1 MHMPTSI
8 HKTSSFLFY
17 PYLVIG
23 LVLIAS
29 IPPIFALGVSYWS
42 VTSWQDTTSNSMVAD
57 TLAFFISAFA
67 LRRFERF
74 PQKNSLAF
82 ILPIGLSV
90 FGIVVTALLFLRV
103 SYSIKIIGVGLLMTI
118 IMMGLQHT
126 LSSRN
131 RHLKLAVVPVG
142 EALSFDNSEHYS
154 FVKLASP
161 TPIDSSFDGLLADM
175 HSDALTPD
183 WERFL
188 SDCALKR
195 IPVYNAMQFKE
206 SMSGKVNVRHLI
218 SNNFGDLSPSIFHQ
232 NLKRVIDVL
241 FLLLFSP
248 FILPMMLIIAIWIK
262 MDSPGG
268 AFFIQ
273 PRMGFN
279 GKWFNVIKF
288 RSMFVD
294 HNGSHFTEEG
304 EDHRITRVGRV
315 IRKYRLDELPQFW
328 NVLKGE
334 MSLIG
339 PRPESAELAKWYD
352 SEVPFFAYRHVVRPG
367 ISGWA
372 QVMHGYAA
380 GVNDMKDKL
389 AYDFYYIKH
398 FSLWLDLLIWYK
410 TILTVLTGF
419 GSR

>member
-1 MHMPTSI
+1 MPTSI

-82 ILPIGLSV
+82 ILPIGFSV
-90 FGIVVTALLFLRV
+90 FGIVVTALLFFRV

>member
-1 MHMPTSI
+1 M
-8 HKTSSFLFY
+8 
-17 PYLVIG
+17 
-23 LVLIAS
+23 
-29 IPPIFALGVSYWS
+29 
-42 VTSWQDTTSNSMVAD
+42 TSWLDTTANSMVAD
-57 TLAFFISAFA
+57 SLGFFISAFA

-74 PQKNSLAF
+74 PQKNSFAF

-90 FGIVVTALLFLRV
+90 FGMIVTVLLALRF
-103 SYSIKIIGVGLLMTI
+103 SYSIKIIGVGLLMTV
-118 IMMGLQHT
+118 IMMGFQYVV
-126 LSSRN
+126 SSRS

-142 EALSFDNSEHYS
+142 EALSFENTDHYS
-154 FVKLASP
+154 FERLSSP
-161 TPIDSSFDGLLADM
+161 SSLDASFDGLLADM
-175 HSDALTPD
+175 YSDVLTPE

-195 IPVYNAMQFKE
+195 IPVYNAMQFRE
-206 SMSGKVNVRHLI
+206 SLTGKVNVRHLVA
-218 SNNFGDLSPSIFHQ
+218 NNFGDLSPSIFHQ

-241 FLLLFSP
+241 FLVTFSP
-248 FILPMMLIIAIWIK
+248 VILPVMIIIAIWIK
-262 MDSPGG
+262 VDSLGN

-279 GKWFNVIKF
+279 GRWFDVIKF
-288 RSMFVD
+288 RSMYVD

-304 EDHRITRVGRV
+304 EDHRITKVGRV

-339 PRPESAELAKWYD
+339 PRPESAELARWYD

-372 QVMHGYAA
+372 QVMQGYAA
-380 GVNDMKDKL
+380 GVDDMKDKL

-410 TILTVLTGF
+410 TIRTVLTGF

>member
-1 MHMPTSI
+1 MPSSL

-17 PYLVIG
+17 PYLVVG
-23 LVLIAS
+23 VVLVTS
-29 IPPIFALGVSYWS
+29 IPPIFVLGEGYLLL
-42 VTSWQDTTSNSMVAD
+42 TSWQDATSNSMLAD
-57 TLAFFISAFA
+57 AIAFFTSAFA

-90 FGIVVTALLFLRV
+90 FGVVVTALLTLRV
-103 SYSIKIIGVGLLMTI
+103 SYSIKIIGVGLLMTFI
-118 IMMGLQHT
+118 LMGFQHV
-126 LSSRN
+126 LSSRS
-131 RHLKLAVVPVG
+131 RHLKLAVVPLG
-142 EALSFDNSEHYS
+142 DALSFEDTDHYS
-154 FVKLASP
+154 FVRLSSS
-161 TPIDSSFDGLLADM
+161 TQLDTSFDGLLADM
-175 HSDALTPD
+175 HSDALTAD

-195 IPVYNAMQFKE
+195 IPVYNAMQFRE
-206 SMSGKVNVRHLI
+206 SMTGKVNVKHLVA
-218 SNNFGDLSPSIFHQ
+218 NNFGDLSPSIFHQ
-232 NLKRVIDVL
+232 NLKRLIDVL
-241 FLLLFSP
+241 FLVTFSP
-248 FILPMMLIIAIWIK
+248 VILPVVLIIAIWIK
-262 MDSPGG
+262 LDSPGG

-273 PRMGFN
+273 SRMGFN
-279 GKWFNVIKF
+279 GKFFDVIKF
-288 RSMFVD
+288 RSMYVD
-294 HNGSHFTEEG
+294 QKGSHFTEVG
-304 EDHRITRVGRV
+304 DDRRITKVGRV
-315 IRKYRLDELPQFW
+315 VRKYRLDELPQFW

-339 PRPESAELAKWYD
+339 PRPESVALAKWYD
-352 SEVPFFAYRHVVRPG
+352 DEVPFFAYRHVVRPG

-380 GVNDMKDKL
+380 GVDDMKDKL

-410 TILTVLTGF
+410 TIRTVLTGF

>member
-1 MHMPTSI
+1 MTPAIKKTSDLFFYPFSILVALLVVLVPPIIPLGFGYLDIINWGDSTSI
-8 HKTSSFLFY
+8 SM
-17 PYLVIG
+17 
-23 LVLIAS
+23 
-29 IPPIFALGVSYWS
+29 LG
-42 VTSWQDTTSNSMVAD
+42 TGI
-57 TLAFFISAFA
+57 AFFMSSIV

-82 ILPIGLSV
+82 VLPVSLTLYG
-90 FGIVVTALLFLRV
+90 FMMAALLIFRL
-103 SYSIKIIGVGLLMTI
+103 SYSVQIIASSLLLTI
-118 IMMGLQHT
+118 SILAMQHMFM
-126 LSSRN
+126 SRN
-131 RHLKLAVVPVG
+131 RHLSLCLVPLG
-142 EALSFDNSEHYS
+142 EALDFENTENYTFTKLNGPEFDVTE
-154 FVKLASP
+154 
-161 TPIDSSFDGLLADM
+161 IDGVVADM
-175 HSDALTPD
+175 HSEVLTPE

-188 SDCALKR
+188 SNCALKR
-195 IPVYNAMQFKE
+195 IPVYNAMQLKE
-206 SMSGKVNVRHLI
+206 TLTGKVNVKHLI
-218 SNNFGDLSPSIFHQ
+218 ANNFGDLSPSFFHQ
-232 NLKRVIDVL
+232 NLKRVIDVG
-241 FLLLFSP
+241 FLVLVSP
-248 FILPMMLIIAIWIK
+248 IVIPIMLAIAIWICL
-262 MDSPGG
+262 DSPGG
-268 AFFIQ
+268 PFFVQ
-273 PRMGFN
+273 PRMGLG

-288 RSMFVD
+288 RSMYIN
-294 HNGSHFTEEG
+294 HEGSHFTELG
-304 EDHRITRVGRV
+304 EDSRITKVGKI

-380 GVNDMKDKL
+380 GVDDMKDKL

-410 TILTVLTGF
+410 TIRTVLTGF

>member
-1 MHMPTSI
+1 MPSSL
-8 HKTSSFLFY
+8 HKTNSFLFY
-17 PYLVIG
+17 PYLIIG
-23 LVLIAS
+23 VLLVAF
-29 IPPIFALGVSYWS
+29 IPPIFALGLNYWS
-42 VTSWQDTTSNSMVAD
+42 LTSWLDTTSSSMVAD
-57 TLAFFISAFA
+57 ALAFFISAFV

-90 FGIVVTALLFLRV
+90 FGVVVTTLLALRV
-103 SYSIKIIGVGLLMTI
+103 SYSIKIIGVGLIITI
-118 IMMGLQHT
+118 VMMGLQHA
-126 LSSRN
+126 LSSRS
-131 RHLKLAVVPVG
+131 RHLKLAVVPLG
-142 EALSFDNSEHYS
+142 DALTFDNSDHYT

-161 TPIDSSFDGLLADM
+161 APLDPSINGLLADM
-175 HSDALTPD
+175 HSDVLPPN

-195 IPVYNAMQFKE
+195 IPVYNAMQFRE
-206 SMSGKVNVRHLI
+206 SMTGKVNVKHLI
-218 SNNFGDLSPSIFHQ
+218 ANNFGDLSPSIFHQ
-232 NLKRVIDVL
+232 NLKRVLDVL
-241 FLLLFSP
+241 FLLIFSP
-248 FILPMMLIIAIWIK
+248 VILPLMLLIAVWIK
-262 MDSPGG
+262 VDSPGG

-279 GKWFNVIKF
+279 GRWFNVIKF
-288 RSMFVD
+288 RSMVVK
-294 HNGSHFTEEG
+294 HEGSHFTEEG
-304 EDHRITRVGRV
+304 EDHRITKVGKI
-315 IRKYRLDELPQFW
+315 IRKYRLDEIPQFW

-352 SEVPFFAYRHVVRPG
+352 NEVPFFAYRHVVRPG

-380 GVNDMKDKL
+380 GVDDMKDKL

-410 TILTVLTGF
+410 TIRTVLTGF

>member
-1 MHMPTSI
+1 MPSSLR
-8 HKTSSFLFY
+8 KTSSFLFY
-17 PYLVIG
+17 PYLIMG
-23 LVLIAS
+23 ALLVTF
-29 IPPIFALGVSYWS
+29 IPPVFALGLKYLSL
-42 VTSWQDTTSNSMVAD
+42 TSWLDTTANSMVTDA
-57 TLAFFISAFA
+57 LAFFISGFA

-90 FGIVVTALLFLRV
+90 FGIIVTALLALRV

-118 IMMGLQHT
+118 IMMGFQHA

-131 RHLKLAVVPVG
+131 RYLKLAVVPLG
-142 EALSFDNSEHYS
+142 EAVSFDNTDHYS
-154 FVKLASP
+154 FERLASP
-161 TPIDSSFDGLLADM
+161 TSLDTSFDGILADM
-175 HSDALTPD
+175 HSDVLTPD

-188 SDCALKR
+188 SDCSLKR
-195 IPVYNAMQFKE
+195 IPVYNAMQFRE
-206 SMSGKVNVRHLI
+206 SLTGKVNVRHLI

-248 FILPMMLIIAIWIK
+248 FILPVMLIIAIWI
-262 MDSPGG
+262 MADSPGG

-288 RSMFVD
+288 RSMYVD
-294 HNGSHFTEEG
+294 HKGSHFTEEG
-304 EDHRITRVGRV
+304 EDHRITNVGRV

-352 SEVPFFAYRHVVRPG
+352 DEVPFFAYRHVVRPG

-380 GVNDMKDKL
+380 GVDDMKEKL

-410 TILTVLTGF
+410 TIRTVLTGF

>member
-1 MHMPTSI
+1 
-8 HKTSSFLFY
+8 
-17 PYLVIG
+17 
-23 LVLIAS
+23 
-29 IPPIFALGVSYWS
+29 
-42 VTSWQDTTSNSMVAD
+42 MVAD
-57 TLAFFISAFA
+57 ALAFFISAFA

-90 FGIVVTALLFLRV
+90 FGMIVTALLALRF
-103 SYSIKIIGVGLLMTI
+103 SYSITIISVGLLMTLV
-118 IMMGLQHT
+118 MMSLQHA

-131 RHLKLAVVPVG
+131 RHLKLAVVPLG
-142 EALSFDNSEHYS
+142 EALSFDNTDHYS
-154 FVKLASP
+154 FVRLASP
-161 TPIDSSFDGLLADM
+161 TTLDPTFDGLLADM
-175 HSDALTPD
+175 HSDLLTPD

-195 IPVYNAMQFKE
+195 IPVYNAMQFRE
-206 SMSGKVNVRHLI
+206 SLTGKVNVRHLV

-232 NLKRVIDVL
+232 NLKRVIDVI
-241 FLLLFSP
+241 FLITFSP
-248 FILPMMLIIAIWIK
+248 FILLVMLLIAIWIK
-262 MDSPGG
+262 LDSPGG
-268 AFFIQ
+268 VFFIQ

-279 GKWFNVIKF
+279 GRWFDVIKF
-288 RSMFVD
+288 RSMVVD
-294 HNGSHFTEEG
+294 HRGSHFTEEG
-304 EDHRITRVGRV
+304 EDYRITKVGRF

-339 PRPESAELAKWYD
+339 PRPESAELARWYD

-380 GVNDMKDKL
+380 GVDDMKDKL

-410 TILTVLTGF
+410 TIRTILTGF

>member
-1 MHMPTSI
+1 MPTSI

-380 GVNDMKDKL
+380 GVDDMKDKL

-410 TILTVLTGF
+410 TIRTVLTGF

>member
-1 MHMPTSI
+1 MPPSL

-17 PYLVIG
+17 PYLIIG
-23 LVLIAS
+23 VLLVTF
-29 IPPIFALGVSYWS
+29 IPPLFALGLNYWS
-42 VTSWQDTTSNSMVAD
+42 LTSWLDTTANSMVAD
-57 TLAFFISAFA
+57 AVAFFTSAFV

-90 FGIVVTALLFLRV
+90 FGIIVTALLALRV
-103 SYSIKIIGVGLLMTI
+103 SYSIKIIGIGLLMTV
-118 IMMGLQHT
+118 IMLGFQHAF
-126 LSSRN
+126 SSRN
-131 RHLKLAVVPVG
+131 RHLKLAVVPLG
-142 EALSFDNSEHYS
+142 DALSFEDTDHYS
-154 FVKLASP
+154 FVKLSSPGSLDAS
-161 TPIDSSFDGLLADM
+161 FNGLLADM
-175 HSDALTPD
+175 HSDVLNPE

-188 SDCALKR
+188 SDSALKR
-195 IPVYNAMQFKE
+195 IPVYDAVQFRE
-206 SMSGKVNVRHLI
+206 SLTGKVNVRHLVA
-218 SNNFGDLSPSIFHQ
+218 NNFGDLSPSIFHQ

-248 FILPMMLIIAIWIK
+248 FILPVMPIIAILI
-262 MDSPGG
+262 MVDSPGG

-288 RSMFVD
+288 RSMYVD
-294 HNGSHFTEEG
+294 QKGSHFTEEG
-304 EDHRITRVGRV
+304 EEHRITNVGRI

-380 GVNDMKDKL
+380 GVDDMKDKL

-398 FSLWLDLLIWYK
+398 FSFWLDLLIWYK
-410 TILTVLTGF
+410 TIRTVLSGF

>member
-1 MHMPTSI
+1 MPSSL

-17 PYLVIG
+17 PYLAIG
-23 LVLIAS
+23 VALIVS
-29 IPPIFALGVSYWS
+29 IPPIFALGVGYWS
-42 VTSWQDTTSNSMVAD
+42 VTSWLDTTANSMVAD
-57 TLAFFISAFA
+57 SLGFFISAFA

-74 PQKNSLAF
+74 PQKNSFAF

-90 FGIVVTALLFLRV
+90 FGMIVTVLLALRF
-103 SYSIKIIGVGLLMTI
+103 SYSIKIIGVGLLMTV
-118 IMMGLQHT
+118 IMMGFQYVV
-126 LSSRN
+126 SSRS

-142 EALSFDNSEHYS
+142 EALSFENTDHYS
-154 FVKLASP
+154 FERLSSP
-161 TPIDSSFDGLLADM
+161 SSLDASFDGLLADM
-175 HSDALTPD
+175 YSDVLTPE

-195 IPVYNAMQFKE
+195 IPVYNAMQFRE
-206 SMSGKVNVRHLI
+206 SLTGKVNVRHLVA
-218 SNNFGDLSPSIFHQ
+218 NNFGDLSPSIFHQ

-241 FLLLFSP
+241 FLVTFSP
-248 FILPMMLIIAIWIK
+248 VILPVMIIIAIWIK
-262 MDSPGG
+262 VDSLGN

-279 GKWFNVIKF
+279 GRWFDVIKF
-288 RSMFVD
+288 RSMYVD

-304 EDHRITRVGRV
+304 EDHRITKVGRV

-339 PRPESAELAKWYD
+339 PRPESAELARWYD

-372 QVMHGYAA
+372 QVMQGYAA
-380 GVNDMKDKL
+380 GVDDMKDKL

-410 TILTVLTGF
+410 TIRTVLTGF

>member
-1 MHMPTSI
+1 MPSTL
-8 HKTSSFLFY
+8 HKISPFLFY
-17 PYLVIG
+17 PYLIIG
-23 LVLIAS
+23 LVLIGI
-29 IPPIFALGVSYWS
+29 IPPIFALGLNYWS
-42 VTSWQDTTSNSMVAD
+42 ETPLLETTSNSMVTDA
-57 TLAFFISAFA
+57 LAFFISAFA

-82 ILPIGLSV
+82 ILPIALSV
-90 FGIVVTALLFLRV
+90 FGIIVTSLLALRV
-103 SYSIKIIGVGLLMTI
+103 SYSIKIIGVGLLMTL
-118 IMMGLQHT
+118 IMMGFQHA
-126 LSSRN
+126 LSNRS
-131 RHLKLAVVPVG
+131 RHLTLAVVPLG
-142 EALSFDNSEHYS
+142 DALLFENTDHFT

-161 TPIDSSFDGLLADM
+161 ASLDSSVDGLLADM
-175 HSDALTPD
+175 HSDVLTPN

-195 IPVYNAMQFKE
+195 IPVYNAMQFRE
-206 SMSGKVNVRHLI
+206 SMSGKVNVKHLI
-218 SNNFGDLSPSIFHQ
+218 ANNFGDLSPSIFHQ
-232 NLKRVIDVL
+232 GFKCLIDIV
-241 FLLLFSP
+241 FL
-248 FILPMMLIIAIWIK
+248 ILVAPIIIPVMITIAIWIVL
-262 MDSPGG
+262 DSPGG
-268 AFFIQ
+268 AFFVQ
-273 PRMGFN
+273 PRMGLG

-288 RSMFVD
+288 RSMFID
-294 HNGSHFTEEG
+294 HQGSHFTEEG
-304 EDHRITRVGRV
+304 EDHRITKVGKI

-352 SEVPFFAYRHVVRPG
+352 NEVPFFAYRHVVLPG

-380 GVNDMKDKL
+380 GVDDMKDKL

-410 TILTVLTGF
+410 TIRTVLTGF

>member
-1 MHMPTSI
+1 MPSSL

-17 PYLVIG
+17 PYLAIG
-23 LVLIAS
+23 AMLIAF
-29 IPPIFALGVSYWS
+29 IPPIFALGLGYWS
-42 VTSWQDTTSNSMVAD
+42 VTSWLDTTANSMVAD
-57 TLAFFISAFA
+57 ALAFFISAFA

-82 ILPIGLSV
+82 ILPIGFTV
-90 FGIVVTALLFLRV
+90 FAIIVTALLALRV
-103 SYSIKIIGVGLLMTI
+103 SYSIKIIGVGLVMTV
-118 IMMGLQHT
+118 IMMGFQHA
-126 LSSRN
+126 LSSRS
-131 RHLKLAVVPVG
+131 RHLRLAVVPLG
-142 EALSFDNSEHYS
+142 DALSFDDSDHYS
-154 FVKLASP
+154 FVRLTSP
-161 TPIDSSFDGLLADM
+161 TSLDAPFDGLLADM
-175 HSDALTPD
+175 HSDLLTPD

-195 IPVYNAMQFKE
+195 IPVYNAMQFRE
-206 SMSGKVNVRHLI
+206 SMTGKVNVRHLVA
-218 SNNFGDLSPSIFHQ
+218 NNFGDLSPSIFHQ

-248 FILPMMLIIAIWIK
+248 FILPVMLIIAIWI
-262 MDSPGG
+262 MDDSPGG

-279 GKWFNVIKF
+279 DKWFNVIKF
-288 RSMFVD
+288 RSMYVD
-294 HNGSHFTEEG
+294 HKGSHFTEEG

-352 SEVPFFAYRHVVRPG
+352 NEVPFFAYRHVVRPG

-372 QVMHGYAA
+372 QVMQGYAA
-380 GVNDMKDKL
+380 GVDDMKDKL

-410 TILTVLTGF
+410 TIRTVLTGF

>member
-1 MHMPTSI
+1 
-8 HKTSSFLFY
+8 
-17 PYLVIG
+17 
-23 LVLIAS
+23 
-29 IPPIFALGVSYWS
+29 
-42 VTSWQDTTSNSMVAD
+42 MVVD

-90 FGIVVTALLFLRV
+90 FGIVVTALLFFRV

-131 RHLKLAVVPVG
+131 RHLKLAVVPLG
-142 EALSFDNSEHYS
+142 DSFSFDNSEYYS
-154 FVKLASP
+154 FVKLATP

-175 HSDALTPD
+175 HSDVLTPD

-195 IPVYNAMQFKE
+195 IPVYNVMQFKE

-218 SNNFGDLSPSIFHQ
+218 ANNFGDLSPSIFHQ

-248 FILPMMLIIAIWIK
+248 FILSLMLIIAIWI
-262 MDSPGG
+262 MVDSPGG
-268 AFFIQ
+268 VFFIQ

-279 GKWFNVIKF
+279 GRWFNVFKF
-288 RSMFVD
+288 RSMYVD
-294 HNGSHFTEEG
+294 HKGSHFTEEG
-304 EDHRITRVGRV
+304 EDNRITKVGRV

-380 GVNDMKDKL
+380 GVDDMKDKL

-410 TILTVLTGF
+410 TIKTVLTGF

>member
-1 MHMPTSI
+1 MPSSLN
-8 HKTSSFLFY
+8 KTSSFLFY

-23 LVLIAS
+23 LVLVAS
-29 IPPIFALGVSYWS
+29 IPPVFVLGLSYWS
-42 VTSWQDTTSNSMVAD
+42 VTSWQDTTANSMVAD
-57 TLAFFISAFA
+57 VLAFFISAFA

-90 FGIVVTALLFLRV
+90 FGIIVTALLTLRV
-103 SYSIKIIGVGLLMTI
+103 SYSIKIIGVGLLMTV
-118 IMMGLQHT
+118 IMMGFQHA

-131 RHLKLAVVPVG
+131 RHLKLAVVPLG
-142 EALSFDNSEHYS
+142 EALSFDNTDHYS
-154 FVKLASP
+154 FVRLRSP
-161 TPIDSSFDGLLADM
+161 TTLDASFDGILADM
-175 HSDALTPD
+175 HSNLLTPD

-195 IPVYNAMQFKE
+195 IPVYNAMQFRE
-206 SMSGKVNVRHLI
+206 SLTGKVNVRFLI
-218 SNNFGDLSPSIFHQ
+218 ANNFGDLSPSIFHQ

-241 FLLLFSP
+241 FLLMFST
-248 FILPMMLIIAIWIK
+248 FILPVMLIIAIWIIV
-262 MDSPGG
+262 DSPGG

-294 HNGSHFTEEG
+294 HKGSHFTEEG
-304 EDHRITRVGRV
+304 EDQRITKVGRV

-380 GVNDMKDKL
+380 GVDDMKDKL

-410 TILTVLTGF
+410 TIRTVLTGF